1 MTFHHAVD
9 ASPPSTHPTFA
20 RAQVGI
26 AVAELRL
33 SGFAPSELHA
43 AGCAVAE
50 LKAGGAV
57 ALATHACSNEVASL
71 GYVDKYEAKVK
82 ILRLPTAF

>member
-1 MTFHHAVD
+1 MFD
-9 ASPPSTHPTFA
+9 DRICA
-20 RAQVGI
+20 RV
-26 AVAELRL
+26 VLE
-33 SGFAPSELHA
+33 SELPGVA
-43 AGCAVAE
+43 ADGGKATDLWLAFGLRESSSAAALAE